1 MSQTPLVEGRHDGGF
16 LVSEARGHRSRDRG
30 TLSGAVKHQAG
41 TVLGKKTG
49 GTATAA
55 AKAGNTGNGTFTL
68 DATTPVVG
76 NAQPGV
82 YIVRCTTAAAN
93 GGTFRVFDPTG
104 DVIGDV
110 AVGSTFNDQLKF
122 VIADGATDFVVGD
135 EFDVTVSAL
144 SKIFVPLS
152 LTATDGSQIAAGIS
166 FANVDATAADQT
178 GTVVTRD
185 CEVNGFELFWP
196 SGATTAQIATGT
208 AQLAALGIIVR

>member
-1 MSQTPLVEGRHDGGF
+1 MAQTPLLEGRHDGGF
-16 LVSEARGHRSRDRG
+16 IVSEARGHRTYDRG
-30 TLSGAVKHQAG
+30 ILSGAVKHLAG

-49 GTATAA
+49 GTAVAA

-82 YIVRCTTAAAN
+82 YVVRCTTAAAN

-110 AVGSTFNDQLKF
+110 AVGATFNDQLKF
-122 VIADGATDFVVGD
+122 MIADGATDFVVGD

-144 SKIFVPLS
+144 SKTYVPLS
-152 LTATDGSQIAAGIS
+152 LTATDGSQVAAGIS
-166 FANVDATAADQT
+166 FANVDATLADQT

-185 CEVNGFELFWP
+185 CEVNGSELFWP
-196 SGATTAQIATGT
+196 TGATTAQIATGT